1 MERLMTV
8 RECADALHLR
18 PWAVYQRIKV
28 GSLKVVRIGRTLRI
42 RPEQLQAFIESSSTP
57 SNFPAAT
64 AGESMDA

>member
-8 RECADALHLR
+8 RECADALHLC
-18 PWAVYQRIKV
+18 PWAVYRRIKV

-57 SNFPAAT
+57 YDDPAAT
-64 AGESMDA
+64 ASERKDA